1 MSIKHPIIAATG
13 SSGAGT
19 TSVKTAFEHIFGR
32 LELRAAVVEGD
43 SFHAYDRVNMNQKI
57 QESAIRGENFSHF
70 GPGANH
76 LDKLNDLF
84 KTYSKSG
91 TGQFRRYVHTAEEA
105 MSLGKKPGTFTPW
118 EPLPNNTD
126 LMLYEGLHGGIVTDQ
141 YDLTQHVDLLIGI
154 VPIVNLEWTQK
165 VIRDT
170 TQRGYALADVQ
181 ANILRRMPDYLRY
194 IVPQFSRTDINF
206 QRIPTIDT
214 ANPFNATEIPAHEE
228 SFVVIHFREPKKFD
242 IDFPYLLTMLHD
254 SFMSRA
260 DTIVVPGG
268 KLPLA
273 IELIFTPLVERIMQE
288 RWEFFTDNDD

>member
-1 MSIKHPIIAATG
+1 MSLKHPIIAATG

-19 TSVKTAFEHIFGR
+19 TSVKTAFEHIFDHLG
-32 LELRAAVVEGD
+32 LRAAVVEGD
-43 SFHAYDRVNMNQKI
+43 SYHAYNRQTMSEKI
-57 QESAIRGENFSHF
+57 TEAGIRGENFSHF

-76 LDKLNDLF
+76 LDKLEDLF
-84 KTYSKSG
+84 KTYAKSG
-91 TGQFRRYVHTAEEA
+91 TGQFRRYIHTAEQA
-105 MSLGKKPGTFTPW
+105 MALNKVPGSFTPW
-118 EPLPNNTD
+118 EPLPNSTD
-126 LMLYEGLHGGIVTDQ
+126 LLLYEGLHGGVVTDQ
-141 YDLTQHVDLLIGI
+141 YDLTKHVDLLIGI

-165 VIRDT
+165 VVRDT
-170 TQRGYALADVQ
+170 TQRGYSLEDVQ
-181 ANILRRMPDYLRY
+181 ANILRRMSDYTRY

-214 ANPFNATEIPAHEE
+214 ANPFSATEIPSHEE

-260 DTIVVPGG
+260 DTIVIPGG

-273 IELIFTPLVERIMQE
+273 IELIFTPLVEKMMAD
-288 RWEFFTDNDD
+288 RWEFFTDSGE